1 MTYHAMR
8 SLVGRLIRR
17 GSATALP
24 AIVVLGI
31 GCSDPL
37 IPDYNNPQLPAVI
50 PSLDQ
55 LQNQVTGLVAGD
67 REQHA
72 FFILVQE
79 TMGRDAYRI
88 DGADPR
94 FIQQP
99 LGQFSPGAF
108 LVDFTWNS
116 TYRTIKGAIQLAGGV
131 EGSAAFTA
139 QEKAAAQGFAR
150 TIQGLEYL
158 KAIET
163 RDSLGVPISKGASGG
178 VEPITCKPAVLA
190 YISALLDSAATNL
203 AAGGPTFPFT
213 LPAGFTGFTT
223 PATFL
228 KFNRA
233 LAAKI
238 HIYRGF
244 AAYKTAGNPI
254 NAAELNAAIT
264 ALDASFYSPAP
275 ANFRVGPYH
284 TYSTASGDLQNGNY
298 DRSVYRANPKV
309 LTEAEANDRRLS
321 KIQQDPSFLKSLPA
335 TPPYPSAAASDIIF
349 LNISSPLTPLPIIID
364 EQLVL
369 MRAMALWGLNRDAE
383 ALVLI
388 NLVRQN
394 SGGLPAK
401 TLASYPTRLD
411 ILRDILRQKRYSLL
425 FESGDRLV
433 DYRMFGLW
441 TELGKELQP
450 PVDGPQVIP
459 FPSAEIN
466 ARNNNLA
473 CQ

>member
-8 SLVGRLIRR
+8 SPLGRLIFKL
-17 GSATALP
+17 AVAALP
-24 AIVVLGI
+24 AAAVLGV
-31 GCSDPL
+31 GCSDPM

-50 PSLDQ
+50 PSQDQ
-55 LQNQVTGLVAGD
+55 LQNQITGLVAGD

-72 FFILVQE
+72 FFILVLE

-94 FIQQP
+94 YIQQP

-116 TYRTIKGAIQLAGGV
+116 TYRTILAAQRLAQGV
-131 EGSAAFTA
+131 EGSSVFTA
-139 QEKAAAQGFAR
+139 QESAASQGFAR
-150 TIQGLEYL
+150 TIQGLQYV
-158 KAIET
+158 KAIES
-163 RDSLGVPISKGASGG
+163 RDSLGIPITSGSGG
-178 VEPITCKPAVLA
+178 IEPIICKPAVLT

-203 AAGGPTFPFT
+203 AAGGTDFPFT
-213 LPAGFTGFTT
+213 LPGGFAGFTT

-228 KFNRA
+228 QFNRA

-244 AAYKTAGNPI
+244 AGYKTAGNPI
-254 NAAELNAAIT
+254 DAAELNAALT
-264 ALDASFYSPAP
+264 ALDASFYSPTP

-284 TYSTASGDLQNGNY
+284 TYSTASGDLQNQNFN
-298 DRSVYRANPKV
+298 RAVYRANPKV
-309 LTEAEANDRRLS
+309 LSEAEAGDLRLS
-321 KIQQDPSFLKSLPA
+321 KIQQDPSFQLSLPG
-335 TPPYPSAAASDIIF
+335 TPPPAESDIIF
-349 LNISSPLTPLPIIID
+349 LNITGPLTPLPIIID

-369 MRAMALWGLNRDAE
+369 MRAEALWGLNRDAE

-394 SGGLPAK
+394 SGGLAAK
-401 TLASYPTRLD
+401 TLASFPTRLD
-411 ILRDILRQKRYSLL
+411 ILREILKQKRYSLL
-425 FESGDRLV
+425 FESGDRAI

-441 TELGKELQP
+441 SELGKELVP
-450 PVDGPQVIP
+450 PGDGPQVIP

-466 ARNNNLA
+466 ARNNNLS
-473 CQ
+473 CT

>member
-8 SLVGRLIRR
+8 SPFGRLIRR
-17 GSATALP
+17 LAVTALP
-24 AIVVLGI
+24 AAALLGF
-31 GCSDPL
+31 GCSDPF
-37 IPDYNNPQLPAVI
+37 IPDYNNPQLPSVI
-50 PSLDQ
+50 PSIDQ

-72 FFILVQE
+72 FFILVLE

-94 FIQQP
+94 YIQMP

-116 TYRTIKGAIQLAGGV
+116 TYRTILGAQRLAQGV
-131 EGSAAFTA
+131 EGSPAVSPA
-139 QEKAAAQGFAR
+139 EKAGSQGFAR
-150 TIQGLEYL
+150 TIQALEYI

-163 RDSLGVPISKGASGG
+163 RDTLGVPIASGSG
-178 VEPITCKPAVLA
+178 ALDPIRCKPAVLT
-190 YISALLDSAATNL
+190 YISALLDSAQTNL
-203 AAGGPTFPFT
+203 LAGGSTFPFT
-213 LPAGFTGFTT
+213 LPAGFAGFTT
-223 PATFL
+223 PASFL

-233 LAAKI
+233 LAAKV

-244 AAYKTAGNPI
+244 AGYKSAGNPI
-254 NAAELNAAIT
+254 NAAELNAALT
-264 ALDASFYSPAP
+264 ALDASFYSAAP

-284 TYSTASGDLQNGNY
+284 SFSTASGDLQNGNY
-298 DRSVYRANPKV
+298 NRAVYRANPKV
-309 LTEAEANDRRLS
+309 LSQAEAGDQRLS
-321 KIQQDPSFLKSLPA
+321 KIQQDPSYQLSLPG
-335 TPPYPSAAASDIIF
+335 TPPPAQSDIIF
-349 LNISSPLTPLPIIID
+349 LNITGPLTPLPIIID

-369 MRAMALWGLNRDAE
+369 MRAEALWGLNRDAE
-383 ALVLI
+383 ALALI

-394 SGGLPAK
+394 SGGLPAR
-401 TLASYPTRLD
+401 TLGSFATRLD
-411 ILRDILRQKRYSLL
+411 ILREILKQKRYSLL
-425 FESGDRLV
+425 FESGDRAV

-450 PVDGPQVIP
+450 PGDGPQVIP

-473 CQ
+473 CS

>member
-8 SLVGRLIRR
+8 SSVGRLIRQLA
-17 GSATALP
+17 ATALP
-24 AIVVLGI
+24 AVALLGV
-31 GCSDPL
+31 GCSDPM
-37 IPDYNNPQLPAVI
+37 IPDYNNPQLPSVI
-50 PSLDQ
+50 PSQDQ

-72 FFILVQE
+72 FFILVLE

-94 FIQQP
+94 YIQMP

-116 TYRTIKGAIQLAGGV
+116 TYRTILAAQSLAQGV
-131 EGSAAFTA
+131 EGSSVFTA
-139 QEKAAAQGFAR
+139 QERAAAQGFAR
-150 TIQGLEYL
+150 TIEGLQYV
-158 KAIET
+158 KAIES
-163 RDSLGVPISKGASGG
+163 RDSLGIPITSGSGAI
-178 VEPITCKPAVLA
+178 EPIICKPAVLT

-203 AAGGPTFPFT
+203 AAGGSTFPFT
-213 LPAGFTGFTT
+213 LPGGFAGFTT

-228 KFNRA
+228 QFNRA
-233 LAAKI
+233 LAAKV

-244 AAYKTAGNPI
+244 AGYKTAGNPI
-254 NAAELNAAIT
+254 SATELNAALT
-264 ALDASFYSPAP
+264 ALDASFYSTTP

-284 TYSTASGDLQNGNY
+284 TYSTASGDLQNQNFN
-298 DRSVYRANPKV
+298 RAVYRANPRV
-309 LTEAEANDRRLS
+309 LSEAEAGDLRLS
-321 KIQQDPSFLKSLPA
+321 KIQKDPSFQLALPG
-335 TPPYPSAAASDIIF
+335 TPPPAASDIIF
-349 LNISSPLTPLPIIID
+349 LNITGPLTPLPIIID

-369 MRAMALWGLNRDAE
+369 MRAEALWGLNRDAE

-394 SGGLPAK
+394 SGGLAAK
-401 TLASYPTRLD
+401 TLASFPTRLD
-411 ILRDILRQKRYSLL
+411 ILREILKQKRYSLL
-425 FESGDRLV
+425 FESGDRAV

-441 TELGKELQP
+441 SELGKELVP
-450 PVDGPQVIP
+450 PGDGPQVIP

-466 ARNNNLA
+466 ARNNSLT
-473 CQ
+473 CS

>member
-1 MTYHAMR
+1 
-8 SLVGRLIRR
+8 L
-17 GSATALP
+17 
-24 AIVVLGI
+24 LGV
-31 GCSDPL
+31 GCSDPF
-37 IPDYNNPQLPAVI
+37 IPDYNNPQLPSVI
-50 PSLDQ
+50 PSIDQ

-72 FFILVQE
+72 FFILVLE

-94 FIQQP
+94 YIQMP

-116 TYRTIKGAIQLAGGV
+116 TYRTILGAQRLAQGL
-131 EGSAAFTA
+131 EGSPAVTPA
-139 QEKAAAQGFAR
+139 EKAASQGFAR
-150 TIQGLEYL
+150 TIQALEYI

-163 RDSLGVPISKGASGG
+163 RDSLGVPIASGSG
-178 VEPITCKPAVLA
+178 VIDPIRCKPAVLT
-190 YISALLDSAATNL
+190 YISALLDSAQTNL
-203 AAGGPTFPFT
+203 TAGGSTFPFT
-213 LPAGFTGFTT
+213 LPAGFAAFTT

-228 KFNRA
+228 QFNRA
-233 LAAKI
+233 LAAKV

-244 AAYKTAGNPI
+244 VGYKSAGNPI
-254 NAAELNAAIT
+254 NAAELNAALT
-264 ALDASFYSPAP
+264 ALDASFYSPTP

-284 TYSTASGDLQNGNY
+284 TFSTASGDLQNGNY
-298 DRSVYRANPKV
+298 NRAVYRANPKV
-309 LTEAEANDRRLS
+309 LSQADAGDQRLS
-321 KIQQDPSFLKSLPA
+321 KIQQDPAYQLALPG
-335 TPPYPSAAASDIIF
+335 TPPPAQSDIIF
-349 LNISSPLTPLPIIID
+349 LNITGPLTPLPIIID

-369 MRAMALWGLNRDAE
+369 MRAEALWGLNRDAE

-394 SGGLPAK
+394 SGGLPAR
-401 TLASYPTRLD
+401 TLASFATRLD
-411 ILRDILRQKRYSLL
+411 ILREILKQKRYSLL
-425 FESGDRLV
+425 FESGDRAV

-450 PVDGPQVIP
+450 PGDGPQVIP

-473 CQ
+473 CT

>member
-8 SLVGRLIRR
+8 SPLGRFIRQV
-17 GSATALP
+17 AAALP
-24 AIVVLGI
+24 AVALLGV
-31 GCSDPL
+31 GCSDPM
-37 IPDYNNPQLPAVI
+37 IPDFNNPQLPAVI
-50 PSLDQ
+50 PSQDQ
-55 LQNQVTGLVAGD
+55 LQNQVTGLLAGD

-72 FFILVQE
+72 FFILVLE

-94 FIQQP
+94 YIQMP

-116 TYRTIKGAIQLAGGV
+116 TYRTILAAQRLAQGV
-131 EGSAAFTA
+131 EGSSVFTVE
-139 QEKAAAQGFAR
+139 EKAASQGFAR

-158 KAIET
+158 KAIES
-163 RDSLGVPISKGASGG
+163 RDSLGVPIASGSG
-178 VEPITCKPAVLA
+178 GIEPIICKPAVLT

-203 AAGGPTFPFT
+203 AAGGTDFSFT
-213 LPAGFTGFTT
+213 LPGGFAGFTT

-228 KFNRA
+228 QFNRA
-233 LAAKI
+233 LAAKV

-244 AAYKTAGNPI
+244 AGYKAAGNPI
-254 NAAELNAAIT
+254 DAAELNAALT
-264 ALDASFYSPAP
+264 ALDASFYSPTP

-284 TYSTASGDLQNGNY
+284 TFSTASGDLQNQNFN
-298 DRSVYRANPKV
+298 RAVYRANPKV
-309 LTEAEANDRRLS
+309 LSQAEAGDLRLS
-321 KIQQDPSFLKSLPA
+321 KIQQDPSFQLALPGN
-335 TPPYPSAAASDIIF
+335 PPPAESDIIF
-349 LNISSPLTPLPIIID
+349 LNITGPLTPLPIILD

-369 MRAMALWGLNRDAE
+369 MRAEALWGLNRDAE

-394 SGGLPAK
+394 SGGLAAK
-401 TLASYPTRLD
+401 TLASFPTRLD
-411 ILRDILRQKRYSLL
+411 ILREILKQKRYSLL
-425 FESGDRLV
+425 FESGDRAI
-433 DYRMFGLW
+433 DFRMFGLW
-441 TELGKELQP
+441 SELGQELVP
-450 PVDGPQVIP
+450 PGDGPQVIP

-473 CQ
+473 CT

>member
-1 MTYHAMR
+1 
-8 SLVGRLIRR
+8 
-17 GSATALP
+17 
-24 AIVVLGI
+24 VLLGV
-31 GCSDPL
+31 GCSDPF
-37 IPDYNNPQLPAVI
+37 IPDYNNPQLPSVI
-50 PSLDQ
+50 PSIDQ

-72 FFILVQE
+72 FFILVLE

-94 FIQQP
+94 YIQMP

-116 TYRTIKGAIQLAGGV
+116 TYRTILGAQRLAQGL
-131 EGSAAFTA
+131 EGSPAVTPA
-139 QEKAAAQGFAR
+139 EKAASQGFAR
-150 TIQGLEYL
+150 TIQALEYI

-163 RDSLGVPISKGASGG
+163 RDSLGVPIASGSG
-178 VEPITCKPAVLA
+178 VIDPIRCKPAVLT
-190 YISALLDSAATNL
+190 YISALLDSAQTNL
-203 AAGGPTFPFT
+203 TAGGSTFPFT
-213 LPAGFTGFTT
+213 LPAGFAAFTT

-228 KFNRA
+228 QFNRA
-233 LAAKI
+233 LAAKV

-244 AAYKTAGNPI
+244 VGYKSAGNPI
-254 NAAELNAAIT
+254 NAAELNAALT
-264 ALDASFYSPAP
+264 ALDASFYSPTP

-284 TYSTASGDLQNGNY
+284 TFSTASGDLQNGNY
-298 DRSVYRANPKV
+298 NRAVYRANPKV
-309 LTEAEANDRRLS
+309 LSQADAGDQRLS
-321 KIQQDPSFLKSLPA
+321 KIQQDPAYQLALPG
-335 TPPYPSAAASDIIF
+335 TPPPAQSDIIF
-349 LNISSPLTPLPIIID
+349 LNITGPLTPLPIIID

-369 MRAMALWGLNRDAE
+369 MRAEALWGLNRDAE

-394 SGGLPAK
+394 SGGLPAR
-401 TLASYPTRLD
+401 TLASFATRLD
-411 ILRDILRQKRYSLL
+411 ILREILKQKRYSLL
-425 FESGDRLV
+425 FESGDRAV

-450 PVDGPQVIP
+450 PGDGPQVIP

-473 CQ
+473 CT